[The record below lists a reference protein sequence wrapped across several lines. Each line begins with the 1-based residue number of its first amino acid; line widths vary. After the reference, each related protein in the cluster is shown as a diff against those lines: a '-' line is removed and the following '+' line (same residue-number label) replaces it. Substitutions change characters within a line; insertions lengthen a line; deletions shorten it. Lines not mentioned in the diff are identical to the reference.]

1 MMFERVSDGVL
12 AVAAGAVLG
21 AVIGC
26 AAYWFDAASC
36 EARWVRSG
44 MAWDYGLF
52 QGCVVEVRPG
62 VWVPDNRVREIEPG
76 Q

>member
-1 MMFERVSDGVL
+1 MNFERLPEWVL
-12 AVAAGAVLG
+12 VVVGGAVLG
-21 AVIGC
+21 ASIGT

-36 EARWVRSG
+36 EARWGRAG
-44 MAWDYGLF
+44 MAWDYGLL

-62 VWVPDNRVREIEPG
+62 VWVPENRVREIEPG